1 MSSLTH
7 YSCHSVPLFL
17 QKFLFNGHR
26 SCMRAVDAY
35 TECAGDR
42 TTIYFY
48 SILCAMSPHITER
61 KHGPGY
67 ALLEKSTDK
76 KKKSQVE
83 L

>member
-1 MSSLTH
+1 
-7 YSCHSVPLFL
+7 
-17 QKFLFNGHR
+17 
-26 SCMRAVDAY
+26 MRAVDAY